1 MQRLVLMQR
10 FNKRVKPPNRQ
21 SKNVTRNMIKEQITA
36 ERSHKTSDFDRVYL
50 RFAICAVMMLVASS
64 SLAST
69 TSMQAGNPLV
79 FKTEIRKDKDCTQPC
94 LVVEA
99 SLTNTS
105 SEAIAI
111 DTVGL
116 QYLIEIRKFTSLP
129 NGGSEEM
136 MSKLGD
142 YGPDQYNE
150 NTYRVLKAGDTY
162 RTTINL
168 PLTDKFF
175 QRKGA
180 YEIKF
185 TYGQFRD
192 YSFDGVK
199 LFKGTIESSQLEFNC
214 NSRRTRTSRRIC
226 G

>member
-1 MQRLVLMQR
+1 
-10 FNKRVKPPNRQ
+10 
-21 SKNVTRNMIKEQITA
+21 
-36 ERSHKTSDFDRVYL
+36 
-50 RFAICAVMMLVASS
+50 
-64 SLAST
+64 
-69 TSMQAGNPLV
+69 MQATNPLV

-105 SEAIAI
+105 SEALAI

-116 QYLIEIRKFTSLP
+116 QYLIEIRKFISLP
-129 NGGSEEM
+129 SGGSEEVM
-136 MSKLGD
+136 TKRGD